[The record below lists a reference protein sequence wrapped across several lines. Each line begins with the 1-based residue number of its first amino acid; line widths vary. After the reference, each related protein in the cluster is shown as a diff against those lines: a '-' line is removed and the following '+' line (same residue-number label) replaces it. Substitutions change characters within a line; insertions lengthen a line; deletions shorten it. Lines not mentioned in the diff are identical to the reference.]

1 MLRREARA
9 PVGRCNDLVE
19 KARASASNL
28 RFAEAE
34 ALARCLGFVLR
45 DRKGKANASHRY
57 FTRPGYP
64 EVINLQ
70 PDRSGKAK
78 AYQVRQILRIYD
90 DLHGEK

>member
-1 MLRREARA
+1 M
-9 PVGRCNDLVE
+9 GRCDDVVQ

-28 RFAEAE
+28 RFAEAL
-34 ALARCLGFVLR
+34 ALARCLGFALR
-45 DRKGKANASHRY
+45 DHKGKSNASHRF

-78 AYQVRQILRIYD
+78 AYQVRQMLRIYD
-90 DLHGEK
+90 DLQGER

>member
-1 MLRREARA
+1 M
-9 PVGRCNDLVE
+9 GRCDDIVE

-45 DRKGKANASHRY
+45 DRKGRANASHRY
-57 FTRPGYP
+57 FTRPGYA

-78 AYQVRQILRIYD
+78 AYQVRQTLKIYD
-90 DLHGEK
+90 DLRGET